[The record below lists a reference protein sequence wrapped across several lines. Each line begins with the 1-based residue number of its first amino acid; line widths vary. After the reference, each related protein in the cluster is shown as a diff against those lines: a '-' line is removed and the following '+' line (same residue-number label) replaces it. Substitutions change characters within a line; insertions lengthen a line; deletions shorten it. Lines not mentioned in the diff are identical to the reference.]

1 MAEKQVN
8 NGEGGGASLP
18 PKPSAKSNSN
28 PGIIK
33 DRKSPEETIFSLRC
47 ELRTLYDSLSDK
59 NEQLLLAERDIRDR
73 DISIRFM
80 KSEFKKLL
88 EQNKKDAALLKVL
101 KQKLT
106 PSPVTN
112 NNNGSSLPIPA
123 SSSSSGNVKR
133 SSHEVVE
140 EHLRGQDATDKLQLE
155 IKERDSVIVELNQK
169 VIRLSEDMSNLQ
181 EELNMKS
188 DRVVNLQN
196 EIDKFQQVVRPLT
209 RHMIET
215 KRQAGI
221 DFEMHS
227 AGVESSR
234 LLPVFSSTTEPRMKR
249 TAISAEPLS
258 MRAGMEDDLVKIPK
272 SVL

>member
-1 MAEKQVN
+1 MAEKQGK
-8 NGEGGGASLP
+8 NGEVGEGASLP
-18 PKPSAKSNSN
+18 PKPSAKSNSSA
-28 PGIIK
+28 GIIK
-33 DRKSPEETIFSLRC
+33 DRKSPEDTIFSLRC

-106 PSPVTN
+106 SSQVTN
-112 NNNGSSLPIPA
+112 NGTPPAPSVPA
-123 SSSSSGNVKR
+123 SSKR

-140 EHLRGQDATDKLQLE
+140 EHLRGQDVTDKLQLE

-181 EELNMKS
+181 EDLNMKS
-188 DRVVNLQN
+188 DRVVTLQN
-196 EIDKFQQVVRPLT
+196 EIDKFRQVVRPLT

-215 KRQAGI
+215 KRQAGA
-221 DFEMHS
+221 DLEMHS

-234 LLPVFSSTTEPRMKR
+234 LLPVFTTTTEPRMKR

-258 MRAGMEDDLVKIPK
+258 MIAGMEDDLVKIPK